1 MEAAACIHQ
10 SSALKTS
17 SHVTLSRQ
25 VCLLDMQAQHTLIG
39 PAKYGRHTM
48 HCPNTASTDGLSD
61 TYLAAAPA
69 QNYLHKPRLRHRQ
82 PHAPPIC
89 KDHSPY

>member
-25 VCLLDMQAQHTLIG
+25 VCLLDMQHARQ
-39 PAKYGRHTM
+39 RHCWGVQCGM
-48 HCPNTASTDGLSD
+48 LGHVAE
-61 TYLAAAPA
+61 
-69 QNYLHKPRLRHRQ
+69 RHG
-82 PHAPPIC
+82 AV
-89 KDHSPY
+89 KG